1 MIFSFLFFFGLDF
14 LAGVT
19 DVGREWF
26 RLGAGGE
33 TLTGRR
39 RPGPE
44 LLVLELLL
52 VWGVVWIV
60 VGGPEACLR
69 LLLPWGGGGGV
80 TKVEAGVIGLDFSTT
95 WLDGLDVVVESADVT
110 VTLAAISFCNT
121 LHVYK

>member
-1 MIFSFLFFFGLDF
+1 MHMIFSFLFFFGLDF
-14 LAGVT
+14 LAGVI

-52 VWGVVWIV
+52 ACGVVWMV

-69 LLLPWGGGGGV
+69 LLLPWGGGV
-80 TKVEAGVIGLDFSTT
+80 TKVGAGIIGLDFSATS
-95 WLDGLDVVVESADVT
+95 LDVVVESADDT

-121 LHVYK
+121 SNTYKWL

>member
-1 MIFSFLFFFGLDF
+1 MHMIFSFLFFFGLDF
-14 LAGVT
+14 LAGVI

-52 VWGVVWIV
+52 ACGVVWMV

-69 LLLPWGGGGGV
+69 LLLPWGGGV
-80 TKVEAGVIGLDFSTT
+80 TKVGVTGLDFSAT
-95 WLDGLDVVVESADVT
+95 WLDGVVESADET

-121 LHVYK
+121 LNAYK